1 MTVRI
6 AFAGFDHWYNA
17 FPSLEQVMQD
27 DEAELV
33 AIAHN
38 DAEQAGYIAAKYGIP
53 CGTSYEAVIQRDDVD
68 VVCCFSSTEQNADV
82 ATQAL
87 EAGKAVVAIKPLA
100 LTLAEADALVATVQ
114 RTGRPYFPNDMARR
128 LSPANRQFRE
138 WIVAGRIGDVL
149 SAHCVFRA
157 GLPQAWPGAIDPGWF
172 ADPARAPGGAF
183 IDHAVYH
190 IDVLRWL
197 FSTDVQETGVQEVA
211 GMTANV
217 RHKQIPFEDYGHGVF
232 RFTNGAVGT
241 IEDTWTSNPGASR
254 EAIEIVGSKG
264 SLIMDSATGKMTI
277 NGDFGLNGW
286 MMAAPPAPKGGFM
299 RHVVRC
305 MAGDEEPISTAQTA
319 RDNLAACLAFYEAA
333 RTGTTVSVA
342 APGNAP

>member
-1 MTVRI
+1 LTVRV
-6 AFAGFDHWYNA
+6 AFTGFDHWYNA
-17 FPSLEQVMQD
+17 FPSLEQVIQD
-27 DEAELV
+27 DEAALV

-38 DAEQAGYIAAKYGIP
+38 DVEQAAYIAAKYGIP
-53 CGTSYEAVIQRDDVD
+53 CGTSYAEVIERDDVD
-68 VVCCFSSTEQNADV
+68 LVCCFTSTEQNAAV

-100 LTLAEADALVATVQ
+100 LTLPEADALVATVE

-138 WIVAGRIGDVL
+138 WIDSGRIGDIV

-157 GLPQAWPGAIDPGWF
+157 GLPQAWPGAGDPGWF
-172 ADPARAPGGAF
+172 ADPKRAPGGAF

-190 IDVLRWL
+190 VDLLRWL
-197 FSTDVQETGVQEVA
+197 FGDEVRRVA
-211 GMTANV
+211 GMIANV

-232 RFTNGAVGT
+232 QFTSGTVGT

-254 EAIEIVGSKG
+254 EAIEIVGTKG
-264 SLIMDSATGKMTI
+264 SLIMDSATGKMAI
-277 NGDFGLNGW
+277 SGEFGLNGW
-286 MMAAPPAPKGGFM
+286 LLAAPPPPRGGFM

-305 MAGDEEPISTAQTA
+305 MTGDEEPMSSVETA
-319 RDNLAACLAFYEAA
+319 RDNLAACVAFYEAA
-333 RTGTTVSVA
+333 RTGTTVIVTPPSTL
-342 APGNAP
+342 P

>member
-1 MTVRI
+1 MTLRV

-17 FPSLEQVMQD
+17 FPSLEQVMQH

-33 AIAHN
+33 AIAHS
-38 DAEQAGYIAAKYGIP
+38 DAQQAAYIAEKYGIP
-53 CGTSYEAVIQRDDVD
+53 CGTSYAEVIGRDDVD
-68 VVCCFSSTEQNADV
+68 LICCFTSTEQNAAV

-100 LTLAEADALVATVQ
+100 LTLPEADALVVTVE

-128 LSPANRQFRE
+128 WVPANRQFRE
-138 WIVAGRIGDVL
+138 WIDAGRIGEVV

-157 GLPQAWPGAIDPGWF
+157 GLPQAWPGATEPGWF
-172 ADPARAPGGAF
+172 TDPARAPGGAF

-190 IDVLRWL
+190 VDVLRWL
-197 FSTDVQETGVQEVA
+197 FEADVQEVT

-254 EAIEIVGSKG
+254 EAIEIVGTKG

-277 NGDFGLNGW
+277 NGDFVPSGW
-286 MMAAPPAPKGGFM
+286 LMAAPPPAKGGFM
-299 RHVVRC
+299 HHVVRC
-305 MAGDEEPISTAQTA
+305 LSGDEEPVSSAETA

-333 RTGTTVSVA
+333 STGTTVTVA
-342 APGNAP
+342 RPRMSP